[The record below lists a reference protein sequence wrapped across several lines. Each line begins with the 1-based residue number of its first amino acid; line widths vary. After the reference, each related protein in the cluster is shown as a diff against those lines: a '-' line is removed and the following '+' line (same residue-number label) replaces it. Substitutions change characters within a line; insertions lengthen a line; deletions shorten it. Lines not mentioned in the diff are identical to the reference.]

1 MKEKKKNDKGLSTLE
16 YLQMLQILHLSNN
29 LQSEHSL
36 LSSHRLMFKN
46 NKTTKVWNP
55 DEQFMQTVTLGVFI
69 LSVDSQTGW
78 TAVKTALFHLQH
90 FTLVF
95 VVCPPPH
102 LALWR
107 ELYPLY
113 PFTLLL
119 VRFLSSRQLSCGN
132 NSKQTPSGHRYA
144 GNWHMATC
152 PGPCCGRD
160 EAGCVRWRWIFS
172 PVHTVEEVKDG
183 V

>member
-55 DEQFMQTVTLGVFI
+55 DEQFMQMVTLGVFI

-95 VVCPPPH
+95 VVCPPPSPGSVEG
-102 LALWR
+102 A
-107 ELYPLY
+107 
-113 PFTLLL
+113 
-119 VRFLSSRQLSCGN
+119 LSSLSLHAAV
-132 NSKQTPSGHRYA
+132 SQVPFEPSTVLWKQ
-144 GNWHMATC
+144 
-152 PGPCCGRD
+152 
-160 EAGCVRWRWIFS
+160 
-172 PVHTVEEVKDG
+172 
-183 V
+183 